1 MRLALHNLTPQHAD
15 KRSYFLV
22 LGEATVSIAA
32 MLTLS
37 VRPGI
42 SVLWK

>member
-22 LGEATVSIAA
+22 LGEAMLSIAA

-37 VRPGI
+37 VRSSI
-42 SVLWK
+42 SVLGK